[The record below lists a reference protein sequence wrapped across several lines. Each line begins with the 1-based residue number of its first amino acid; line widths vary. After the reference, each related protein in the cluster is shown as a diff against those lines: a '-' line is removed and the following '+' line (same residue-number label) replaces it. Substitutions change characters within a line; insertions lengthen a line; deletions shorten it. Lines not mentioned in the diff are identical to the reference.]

1 MLAEGCEMDFELG
14 ERTAKLRDEIR
25 QFALAEVEGKPYR
38 TAMLEEESADKDWE
52 FSLSISK
59 KLAEKGW
66 LCMHFPEEYGG
77 RNATFWEQFV
87 YMEECGYWEIP
98 GTTMGI
104 LGIHITGPSLL
115 LFGTAEQK
123 KKYLPMMASGSPD
136 GIWCT
141 AYSEPDSGS
150 DYNKIRTMA
159 IRDGD
164 DYVINGQKVWTSC
177 AHRARWCWLACK
189 TDPNASKIHKA
200 MSIIIVD
207 MKSPGITVRP
217 LINIAGIHSFNEV
230 YFDNVRVP
238 ATNLVGEE
246 NKGFYMLIPAL
257 AYERLSLAPHVLG
270 VGRRLLDL
278 LIEYTKET
286 RHNGKQLCHDPVIRH
301 KLAARAI
308 ELETLRLF
316 GLEIMWKMS
325 KGKLPGYESARNK
338 IYGNF
343 VSENMALTGM
353 EILGANSQVSPESKW
368 AKLKG
373 RLQYLYLIDLG
384 WASAAGTTQIQKN
397 VIGQFKL
404 GLPRAY

>member
-1 MLAEGCEMDFELG
+1 M
-14 ERTAKLRDEIR
+14 
-25 QFALAEVEGKPYR
+25 
-38 TAMLEEESADKDWE
+38 
-52 FSLSISK
+52 
-59 KLAEKGW
+59 GW
-66 LCMHFPEEYGG
+66 PKEYGG
-77 RNATFWEQFV
+77 RNASYWEQFV
-87 YMEECGYWEIP
+87 YMEECGYWEVP
-98 GTTMGI
+98 GSTMGI
-104 LGIHITGPSLL
+104 LGVHITGPSLQM
-115 LFGTAEQK
+115 FGSEEQK
-123 KKYLPMMASGSPD
+123 RKYLPMIASGSPD

-150 DYNKIRTMA
+150 DYNKIRTLA

-164 DYVINGQKVWTSC
+164 EYVINGQKVWTSC

-189 TDPNASKIHKA
+189 TDPNATKIHKG

-217 LINIAGIHSFNEV
+217 LINLAGIHSFNEV

-238 ATNLVGEE
+238 AVNLVGEE

-270 VGRRLLDL
+270 TGRRLLDL

-286 RHNGKQLCHDPVIRH
+286 RRNGRPLCKDPVIRH
-301 KLAARAI
+301 KLAERAV
-308 ELETLRLF
+308 EMETLRMF
-316 GLEIMWKMS
+316 GMEIMWKMS
-325 KGKLPGYESARNK
+325 KGMLPGYESARNK
-338 IYGNF
+338 IYSNI
-343 VSENMALTGM
+343 VAENISVTGL
-353 EILGANSQVSPESKW
+353 EIIGAHSQVSPDSRW

-373 RLQYLYLIDLG
+373 RLQLLYTINAG
-384 WASAAGTTQIQKN
+384 WASAAGTEQIQKN

>member
-1 MLAEGCEMDFELG
+1 MDFELG
-14 ERTAKLRDEIR
+14 ERAEKLRAEVR
-25 QFALAEVEGKPYR
+25 EFALAEVAGKPYR
-38 TAMLEEESADKDWE
+38 TAMLEEESRDEDWE

-66 LCMHFPEEYGG
+66 LCMGWPKEYGG
-77 RNATFWEQFV
+77 RNASYWEQFV
-87 YMEECGYWEIP
+87 YMEECGYWEVP
-98 GTTMGI
+98 GSTMGI
-104 LGIHITGPSLL
+104 LGVHITGPSLQM
-115 LFGTAEQK
+115 FGSEEQK
-123 KKYLPMMASGSPD
+123 RKYLPMIASGSPD

-150 DYNKIRTMA
+150 DYNKIRTLA

-164 DYVINGQKVWTSC
+164 EYVINGQKVWTSC

-189 TDPNASKIHKA
+189 TDPNATKIHKG

-217 LINIAGIHSFNEV
+217 LINLAGIHSFNEV

-238 ATNLVGEE
+238 AVNLVGEE

-270 VGRRLLDL
+270 TGRRLLDL

-286 RHNGKQLCHDPVIRH
+286 RRNGRPLCKDPVIRH
-301 KLAARAI
+301 KLAERAV
-308 ELETLRLF
+308 EMETLRMF
-316 GLEIMWKMS
+316 GMEIMWKMS
-325 KGKLPGYESARNK
+325 KGMLPGYESARNK
-338 IYGNF
+338 IYSNI
-343 VSENMALTGM
+343 VAENISVTGL
-353 EILGANSQVSPESKW
+353 EIIGAHSQVSPDSRW

-373 RLQYLYLIDLG
+373 RLQLLYTINPG
-384 WASAAGTTQIQKN
+384 WASAAGTEQIQKN

>member
-1 MLAEGCEMDFELG
+1 MDFELG
-14 ERTAKLRDEIR
+14 ERAEKLRAEVR
-25 QFALAEVEGKPYR
+25 EFALAEVAGKPYR
-38 TAMLEEESADKDWE
+38 TAMLEEESRDEDWE

-66 LCMHFPEEYGG
+66 LCMGWPKEYGG
-77 RNATFWEQFV
+77 RNASYWEQFV
-87 YMEECGYWEIP
+87 YMEECGYWEVP
-98 GTTMGI
+98 GSTMGI
-104 LGIHITGPSLL
+104 LGVHITGPSLQM
-115 LFGTAEQK
+115 FGSEEQK
-123 KKYLPMMASGSPD
+123 RKYLPMIASGSPD

-150 DYNKIRTMA
+150 DYNKIRTLA

-164 DYVINGQKVWTSC
+164 EYVINGQKVWTSC

-189 TDPNASKIHKA
+189 TDPNATKIHKG

-217 LINIAGIHSFNEV
+217 LINLAGIHSFNEV

-238 ATNLVGEE
+238 AVNLVGEE
-246 NKGFYMLIPAL
+246 NRGFYMLIPAL

-270 VGRRLLDL
+270 IGRRLLDL

-286 RHNGKQLCHDPVIRH
+286 RRNGRPLCKDPVIRH
-301 KLAARAI
+301 KLAERAV
-308 ELETLRLF
+308 EMETLRMF
-316 GLEIMWKMS
+316 GMEIMWKMS
-325 KGKLPGYESARNK
+325 KGMLPGYESARNK
-338 IYGNF
+338 IYSNI
-343 VSENMALTGM
+343 VAENIAVTGL
-353 EILGANSQVSPESKW
+353 EIIGAHSQVSPDSRW

-373 RLQYLYLIDLG
+373 RLQLLYTINPG
-384 WASAAGTTQIQKN
+384 WASAAGTEQIQKN

>member
-1 MLAEGCEMDFELG
+1 MDFELG
-14 ERTAKLRDEIR
+14 ERAEKLRAEVR
-25 QFALAEVEGKPYR
+25 EFALAEVAGKPYR
-38 TAMLEEESADKDWE
+38 TAMLEEESRDEDWE

-66 LCMHFPEEYGG
+66 LCMGWPKEYGG
-77 RNATFWEQFV
+77 RNASYWEQFV
-87 YMEECGYWEIP
+87 YMEECGYWEVP
-98 GTTMGI
+98 GSTMGI
-104 LGIHITGPSLL
+104 LGVHITGPSLQM
-115 LFGTAEQK
+115 FGSEEQK
-123 KKYLPMMASGSPD
+123 RKYLPMIASGSPD

-150 DYNKIRTMA
+150 DYNKIRTLA

-164 DYVINGQKVWTSC
+164 EYVINGQKVWTSC

-189 TDPNASKIHKA
+189 TDPNATKIHKG

-217 LINIAGIHSFNEV
+217 LINLAGIHSFNEV

-238 ATNLVGEE
+238 AVNLVGEE

-270 VGRRLLDL
+270 TGRRLLDL

-286 RHNGKQLCHDPVIRH
+286 RRNGRPLCKDPVIRH
-301 KLAARAI
+301 KLAERAV
-308 ELETLRLF
+308 EMETLRMF
-316 GLEIMWKMS
+316 GMEIMWKMS
-325 KGKLPGYESARNK
+325 KGMLPGYESARNK
-338 IYGNF
+338 IYSNI
-343 VSENMALTGM
+343 VAENIAVTGL
-353 EILGANSQVSPESKW
+353 EIIGAHSQVSPDSRW

-373 RLQYLYLIDLG
+373 RLQLLYTINPG
-384 WASAAGTTQIQKN
+384 WASAAGTEQIQKN

>member
-1 MLAEGCEMDFELG
+1 MDFELG
-14 ERTAKLRDEIR
+14 ERAEKLRAEVR
-25 QFALAEVEGKPYR
+25 EFALAEVVGKPYR
-38 TAMLEEESADKDWE
+38 TAMLEEESRDEDWE

-66 LCMHFPEEYGG
+66 LCMGWPKEYGG
-77 RNATFWEQFV
+77 RNASYWEQFV
-87 YMEECGYWEIP
+87 YMEECGYWEVP
-98 GTTMGI
+98 GSTMGI
-104 LGIHITGPSLL
+104 LGVHITGPSLQM
-115 LFGTAEQK
+115 FGSEEQK
-123 KKYLPMMASGSPD
+123 RKYLPMIASGSPD

-150 DYNKIRTMA
+150 DYNKIRTLA

-164 DYVINGQKVWTSC
+164 EYVINGQKVWTSC

-189 TDPNASKIHKA
+189 TDPNATKIHKG

-217 LINIAGIHSFNEV
+217 LINLAGIHSFNEV

-238 ATNLVGEE
+238 AVNLVGEE

-270 VGRRLLDL
+270 TGRRLLDL
-278 LIEYTKET
+278 LIEYTKDT
-286 RHNGKQLCHDPVIRH
+286 RRNGRPLCKDPVIRH
-301 KLAARAI
+301 KLAERAV
-308 ELETLRLF
+308 ELETLRMF
-316 GLEIMWKMS
+316 GLEIMWKMA
-325 KGKLPGYESARNK
+325 KGMLPGYESARNK
-338 IYGNF
+338 IYSNI
-343 VSENMALTGM
+343 VAENIAVTGL
-353 EILGANSQVSPESKW
+353 EIIGAHSQVSPDSRW

-373 RLQYLYLIDLG
+373 RLQLLYTINPG
-384 WASAAGTTQIQKN
+384 WASAAGTEQIQKN

>member
-1 MLAEGCEMDFELG
+1 MDFELG
-14 ERTAKLRDEIR
+14 EQAEKLRAEVR
-25 QFALAEVEGKPYR
+25 EFALAEVVDKPYH
-38 TAMLEEESADKDWE
+38 TAMLEEESRDEDWE

-66 LCMHFPEEYGG
+66 LCMGWPKEYGG
-77 RNATFWEQFV
+77 RNASYWEQFV
-87 YMEECGYWEIP
+87 YMEECGYWEVP
-98 GTTMGI
+98 GSTMGI
-104 LGIHITGPSLL
+104 LGVHITGPSLQM
-115 LFGTAEQK
+115 FGSEEQK
-123 KKYLPMMASGSPD
+123 RKYLPMIASGSPD

-150 DYNKIRTMA
+150 DYNKIRTLA

-164 DYVINGQKVWTSC
+164 EYVINGQKVWTSC

-189 TDPNASKIHKA
+189 TDPNATKIHKG

-217 LINIAGIHSFNEV
+217 LINLAGIHSFNEV

-238 ATNLVGEE
+238 AVNLVGEE

-270 VGRRLLDL
+270 IGRRLLDL

-286 RHNGKQLCHDPVIRH
+286 RRNGKPLSRDPVIRH
-301 KLAARAI
+301 KLAERAV
-308 ELETLRLF
+308 ELETLRMF

-325 KGKLPGYESARNK
+325 KGMLPGYESARNK
-338 IYGNF
+338 IYRNI
-343 VSENMALTGM
+343 VAENIAVTGL
-353 EILGANSQVSPESKW
+353 EIIGAHSQVSPDSRW

-373 RLQYLYLIDLG
+373 RLQLLYTINAG
-384 WASAAGTTQIQKN
+384 WASAAGTEQIQKN

>member
-1 MLAEGCEMDFELG
+1 MDFELG
-14 ERTAKLRDEIR
+14 ERAEKLRSEVR
-25 QFALAEVEGKPYR
+25 EFALAEVAGKPYR
-38 TAMLEEESADKDWE
+38 TAMLEEESRDEDWE

-66 LCMHFPEEYGG
+66 LCMGWPKEYGG
-77 RNATFWEQFV
+77 RNASYWEQFV
-87 YMEECGYWEIP
+87 YMEECGYWEVP
-98 GTTMGI
+98 GSTMGI
-104 LGIHITGPSLL
+104 LGVHITGPSLQM
-115 LFGTAEQK
+115 FGSEEQK
-123 KKYLPMMASGSPD
+123 RKYLPMIASGSPD

-150 DYNKIRTMA
+150 DYNKIRTLA

-164 DYVINGQKVWTSC
+164 EYVINGQKVWTSC

-189 TDPNASKIHKA
+189 TDPNATKIHKG

-217 LINIAGIHSFNEV
+217 LINLAGIHSFNEV

-238 ATNLVGEE
+238 AVNLVGEE

-270 VGRRLLDL
+270 TGRRLLDL

-286 RHNGKQLCHDPVIRH
+286 RRNGRPLCKDPVIRH
-301 KLAARAI
+301 KLAERAV
-308 ELETLRLF
+308 EMETLRMF
-316 GLEIMWKMS
+316 GMEIMWKMS
-325 KGKLPGYESARNK
+325 KGMLPGYESARNK
-338 IYGNF
+338 IYSNI
-343 VSENMALTGM
+343 VAENIAVTGL
-353 EILGANSQVSPESKW
+353 EIIGAHSQVSPDSRW

-373 RLQYLYLIDLG
+373 RLQLLYTINPG
-384 WASAAGTTQIQKN
+384 WASAAGTEQIQKN

>member
-1 MLAEGCEMDFELG
+1 MDFELG
-14 ERTAKLRDEIR
+14 ERAEKLRAEVR
-25 QFALAEVEGKPYR
+25 EFALAEVAGKPYR
-38 TAMLEEESADKDWE
+38 TAMLEEESRDEDWE

-66 LCMHFPEEYGG
+66 LCMGWPKEYGG
-77 RNATFWEQFV
+77 RNASYWEQFV
-87 YMEECGYWEIP
+87 YMEECGYWEVP
-98 GTTMGI
+98 GSTMGI
-104 LGIHITGPSLL
+104 LGVHITGPSLQM
-115 LFGTAEQK
+115 FGSGEQK
-123 KKYLPMMASGSPD
+123 RKYLPMIASGSPD

-150 DYNKIRTMA
+150 DYNKIRTLA

-164 DYVINGQKVWTSC
+164 EYVINGQKVWTSC

-189 TDPNASKIHKA
+189 TDPNATKIHKG

-217 LINIAGIHSFNEV
+217 LINLAGIHSFNEV

-238 ATNLVGEE
+238 AVNLVGEE

-270 VGRRLLDL
+270 TGRRLLDL

-286 RHNGKQLCHDPVIRH
+286 RRNGRPLCKDPVIRH
-301 KLAARAI
+301 KLAERAV
-308 ELETLRLF
+308 EMETLRMF
-316 GLEIMWKMS
+316 GMEIMWKMS
-325 KGKLPGYESARNK
+325 KGMLPGYESARNK
-338 IYGNF
+338 IYSNI
-343 VSENMALTGM
+343 VAENIAVTGL
-353 EILGANSQVSPESKW
+353 EIIGAHSQVSPDSRW

-373 RLQYLYLIDLG
+373 RLQLLYTINAG
-384 WASAAGTTQIQKN
+384 WASAAGTEQIQKN